1 MRTKKPTRD
10 KKYFTV
16 AEANAILPL
25 ARSIVRD
32 IAELAN
38 SLQERYDRLTADG
51 ELNDVNKEEMEQELE
66 QDQEKMREYVQE
78 LQKLGI
84 ELKDFHTGL
93 IDFPSLM
100 GKREVYLCWKLG
112 EPEVAHWHE
121 LDAGFAGRRK
131 IRLETAGSSTEG
143 SAS

>member
-1 MRTKKPTRD
+1 MPTKKLKSG

-16 AEANAILPL
+16 TEANAVLPL

-32 IAELAN
+32 IAELAD
-38 SLQERYDRLTADG
+38 SLQERYDRLTAAGDLAG
-51 ELNDVNKEEMEQELE
+51 DQKEEWEQELE
-66 QDQEKMREYVQE
+66 QDQEKMRVYVEE
-78 LQKLGI
+78 LQDLGI

-93 IDFPSLM
+93 VDFPARM
-100 GKREVYLCWKLG
+100 GNREVYLCWKLG

-131 IRLETAGSSTEG
+131 IKAQTADK
-143 SAS
+143 

>member
-1 MRTKKPTRD
+1 MPTKKLKTS

-16 AEANAILPL
+16 TEANAVLPL

-32 IAELAN
+32 ISELAN
-38 SLQERYDRLTADG
+38 SLQERYDHLTAAGDLAG
-51 ELNDVNKEEMEQELE
+51 DQKEEWEQELE
-66 QDQEKMREYVQE
+66 QDQEKMRVYVQE
-78 LQKLGI
+78 LQDLGI

-93 IDFPSLM
+93 IDFPARM
-100 GKREVYLCWKLG
+100 GNREVYLCWKLG

-131 IRLETAGSSTEG
+131 IKPQMADK
-143 SAS
+143 

>member
-1 MRTKKPTRD
+1 MRTKKPIIG
-10 KKYFTV
+10 KKHFSV
-16 AEANAILPL
+16 AEANAVLPL

-32 IAELAN
+32 FAELAN
-38 SLQERYDRLTADG
+38 SLQDRYDRLTADG
-51 ELNDVNKEEMEQELE
+51 ELEDANKEEMEQELE
-66 QDQEKMREYVQE
+66 QDQEKIREYVQE

-84 ELKDFHTGL
+84 EIKDFHAGL
-93 IDFPSLM
+93 VDFPSLM

-131 IRLETAGSSTEG
+131 IRLEMADK
-143 SAS
+143 

>member
-1 MRTKKPTRD
+1 MKTKKPTTK

-16 AEANAILPL
+16 VEANAVLPL

-32 IAELAN
+32 IAELAD
-38 SLQERYDRLTADG
+38 SLQERYDRLTAEGDLPG
-51 ELNDVNKEEMEQELE
+51 ARKEDWEQELDT
-66 QDQEKMREYVQE
+66 DQEKMRDYVQE
-78 LQKLGI
+78 LQELGI

-93 IDFPSLM
+93 VDFPARM
-100 GKREVYLCWKLG
+100 GNREVYLCWKLG

-131 IRLETAGSSTEG
+131 IKAQTADK
-143 SAS
+143 